1 VPRAERHLKPEVRLG
16 SADLHC
22 SPLKGLWMD
31 FLNKAFAQLSDLF
44 RSMTPGARITAGL
57 LLAIVVISLGYLF
70 KQGTAGPDAYLF
82 GGQPLAD
89 GELTRIEAALGQ
101 AGLSAVREGNR
112 IRVPAGQQ
120 AAYMAAIA
128 DGGALPRN
136 FNDILEKALDKGGPW
151 ESAAAA
157 RERLKI
163 AKQQTLTEI
172 VRAHYWVEDAVVLF
186 DEQAPRGLSG
196 TKQVTGSVSV
206 RPILGETLDPRRGK
220 MLQKL
225 VAHAVVGLKPEDV
238 VVTNLGEG
246 AGAGSD
252 GGMFPEL
259 FDDQYMKNK
268 VTFELQKRE
277 SILNALSD
285 IPGVRVE
292 VNADFDDI
300 YERTTTNMKPDKQ
313 PAPLREVETKEITK
327 QSTGAAGGQPGPVAQ
342 GPNRQGAA
350 IASNQ
355 NINETENTSSE
366 TENVVGAEQTRTSSK
381 GYLPREVWATVAI
394 PSSYLESLWKSQ
406 NLTATAPPTTQDLQS
421 VTTQVKTTVEN
432 IVEPLLLLQANKG
445 ENTYKHVR
453 VEFVPSLPVPAIE
466 PPSTT
471 SKAIAWT
478 GRYWNTVAMLGVA
491 MFSLLV
497 LRSVVRGATSGEAAS
512 AGLAAPALTLQSDAA
527 AAGTQNEDEPEDDRP
542 KLRFKKGKSLK
553 DDLLQIVHEDPDA
566 AADILRS
573 WIGKAA

>member
-1 VPRAERHLKPEVRLG
+1 
-16 SADLHC
+16 
-22 SPLKGLWMD
+22 MD
-31 FLNKAFAQLSDLF
+31 FLNKSLAQVSELF

-57 LLAIVVISLGYLF
+57 LLAVVVISLGYLF

-89 GELTRIEAALGQ
+89 SELTRIEAALGQ

-120 AAYMAAIA
+120 AAFMAAIA
-128 DGGALPRN
+128 DAGALPRN

-151 ESAAAA
+151 ESAAAS

-186 DEQAPRGLSG
+186 DEQQPRGLSG
-196 TKQVTGSVSV
+196 TKQVTGSISV
-206 RPILGETLDPRRGK
+206 RPVLGEALDPRRAK

-246 AGAGSD
+246 DGAGSE
-252 GGMFPEL
+252 GGVFPEM
-259 FDDQYMKNK
+259 FDDAYLKNK
-268 VTFELQKRE
+268 VTYEMQKRE
-277 SILNALSD
+277 SIRNALRD

-300 YERTTTNMKPDKQ
+300 FERTTKTLKPDPKT
-313 PAPLREVETKEITK
+313 AALREVETKELTK
-327 QSTGAAGGQPGPVAQ
+327 QSAAGAGGQPGPIAQ
-342 GPNRQGAA
+342 GPNRQGTVAA
-350 IASNQ
+350 PNQ
-355 NINETENTSSE
+355 NVNESENSSMETENL
-366 TENVVGAEQTRTSSK
+366 VGAEETRTSSK
-381 GYLPREVWATVAI
+381 SYSLREVWATVAI
-394 PSSYLESLWKSQ
+394 PSSYIESVWRSQ
-406 NLTATAPPTTQDLQS
+406 NPTATDPPKQPDLQP
-421 VTTQVKTTVEN
+421 VETMVKTTVEN
-432 IVEPLLLLQANKG
+432 IVEPLLLLEKIKG

-453 VEFVPSLPVPAIE
+453 VHFVPSLPAPAIE
-466 PPSTT
+466 PPSTA
-471 SKAIAWT
+471 SKALAWT
-478 GRYWNTVAMLGVA
+478 GRYWTTIAMLGVA

-497 LRSVVRGATSGEAAS
+497 LRSVVRGVTPSQGPN
-512 AGLAAPALTLQSDAA
+512 AGLTGPSLTLQSETESTGDE
-527 AAGTQNEDEPEDDRP
+527 NDEPEEDRP
-542 KLRFKKGKSLK
+542 RLRFKKGKSLK
-553 DDLLQIVHEDPDA
+553 DDLLTIVHEDPDA

-573 WIGKAA
+573 WIGKAS